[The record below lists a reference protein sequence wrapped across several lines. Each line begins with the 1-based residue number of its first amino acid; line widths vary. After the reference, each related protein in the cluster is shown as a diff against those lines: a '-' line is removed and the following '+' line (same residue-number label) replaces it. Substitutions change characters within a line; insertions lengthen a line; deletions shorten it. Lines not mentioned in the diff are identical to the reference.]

1 MYIPRSTFNF
11 SYFPKNKYTLRD
23 RHFIHYLLFNPYLT
37 PISND
42 KKTISHVKSV

>member
-23 RHFIHYLLFNPYLT
+23 RHFKCKPM
-37 PISND
+37 P
-42 KKTISHVKSV
+42 